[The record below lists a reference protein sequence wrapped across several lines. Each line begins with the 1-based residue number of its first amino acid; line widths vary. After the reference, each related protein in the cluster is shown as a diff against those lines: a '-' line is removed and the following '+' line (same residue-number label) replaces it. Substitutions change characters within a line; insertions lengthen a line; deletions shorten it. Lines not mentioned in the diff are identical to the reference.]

1 MNPARQGGGW
11 SVGAVGLILALVMA
25 PAWAGADRSGAR
37 AEARAQAKALADSQQ
52 NVVQL
57 SNQLQGLEAR
67 ASQSQQVL
75 GRQDRQ
81 IARLKAALEQT
92 ARPAAA
98 RSH

>member
-1 MNPARQGGGW
+1 MNSARHGSDW
-11 SVGAVGLILALVMA
+11 LASAVGLMLALVMA
-25 PAWAGADRSGAR
+25 PAWAGANRPGAL

-57 SNQLQGLEAR
+57 SNELQGLEAR
-67 ASQSQQVL
+67 ASQSQQML

-81 IARLKAALEQT
+81 IARLKAALEQA